1 MATLPDYD
9 VIVWLYY
16 NKFGEKL
23 EKDILSSVDIE
34 PYDRNEYDGVLDMHW
49 SFETWDDAI
58 RFSKYLQKF
67 VKNPNV
73 IFMKASNTKNSD
85 DSIVYKDERYRKQNS

>member
-1 MATLPDYD
+1 MPNYD
-9 VIVWLYY
+9 VIVWLNY

-23 EKDILSSVDIE
+23 ENEILSSVEIE
-34 PYDRNEYDGVLDMHW
+34 PYDKNEYDGILEMHW
-49 SFETWDDAI
+49 GFETWDDAI

-73 IFMKASNTKNSD
+73 IFMKVSNINNSD
-85 DSIVYKDERYRKQNS
+85 ASIVYKDERYRKKKS